1 MWSHQGDVDPATSP
15 HHRSPSRTHTGGGHR
30 RVQPLRGE
38 LDPRRD
44 PTPGGLPDRGKHTPP
59 KACKKVFSAALLI
72 SARWKRSDVRQQP
85 RGQASCGNQG
95 PPSKRLHDPGG
106 DLPERPTPDTAPSRA
121 SFAGGPRHHTMQKVP
136 SARRWGAPG
145 QVAFAGLPAHTP
157 PLTAWWLW

>member
-1 MWSHQGDVDPATSP
+1 MVSSGRCRSSHEPASP
-15 HHRSPSRTHTGGGHR
+15 HAQQNAHRGRAQEGPAASWRVRPASRPHS
-30 RVQPLRGE
+30 RGST
-38 LDPRRD
+38 RQ
-44 PTPGGLPDRGKHTPP
+44 TGKHTPP

-72 SARWKRSDVRQQP
+72 SARWTRSDVRQQP